1 MKWTL
6 PVMAAVALLAG
17 YSISS
22 STSYAQGAKA
32 KVMGTVKQA
41 DGSVAANLNV
51 SIFKGDVQAAL
62 QAGGRGGRRGGG
74 GGAAGQQAGPGG
86 GAAAP
91 APTSQPTPL
100 KSVTTDA
107 EGKYTIAD
115 LDEGTYTLLAGNLG
129 GGRGGRGGAGGGA
142 GRGGAAGQQ
151 AGPGGGAGAPGA
163 AAGGGGGRG
172 GAFGRAIEVITV
184 KAGETLTKDLML
196 QAGGR
201 GQRGGG
207 AGGGGGRGGAGGAGA
222 PARGGAGA

>member
-6 PVMAAVALLAG
+6 PFMAAVALLAG
-17 YSISS
+17 YSVSS

-32 KVMGTVKQA
+32 KIMGTVKQA

-107 EGKYTIAD
+107 EGKYTLAD

-129 GGRGGRGGAGGGA
+129 GGRGGRGGA

-163 AAGGGGGRG
+163 AAGGGGGRAG
-172 GAFGRAIEVITV
+172 GFGGGFGRAIEVVTV
-184 KAGETLTKDLML
+184 KAGETVTKDLTL

-201 GQRGGG
+201 GGRGGG
-207 AGGGGGRGGAGGAGA
+207 QGGGGGRGGAGGA
-222 PARGGAGA
+222 ARGGAGA